1 VTAVNATPIAD
12 QKVRDRIRDDLDTTL
27 VIEAA
32 AGTGKTTALVNRIV
46 SVVGSGRGE
55 LARIVAVTFTEKAAG
70 ELKLRLRGEIERA
83 RHAPGLTREVS
94 ARLDEAL
101 RQLEEARIGTIHS
114 FCADLLRERP
124 VEAQVDPRFEVAPEE
139 IAGEMFD
146 AAFDRWFEKVLEA
159 PGEGMRRLLRRR
171 DLSARSG
178 PRAIAR
184 RAAIELLNW
193 RDLDTPWPHSQF
205 QRDTEIDAIIKDIA
219 TLSDIANFGENDDWL
234 VKSLRVIAAPVDEAT
249 RLEAVRGRDYD
260 ALESVLIRLDSG
272 RHWNWKGYAT
282 GDFVR
287 VPRGAGWS
295 EDTSRPK
302 YPPGLGRV
310 PREQVFQLRAELHER
325 IKKFRDDAG
334 ANLAPILREELWPL
348 VAIYE
353 DLKRRAGRLDF
364 LDLLLTARNL
374 VRDSAAVRA
383 ELQDRF
389 THIFVDE
396 FQDTDPLQA
405 EILLLLASA
414 DPAESN
420 WAQVRPRPGKLFI
433 VGDPKQSIYRFRRA
447 DVSLYQDVKQ
457 ILLRQGAALENLTV
471 SFRATPQIQQMVNAA
486 FAPLMIEESRTQP
499 IYAPLTPFRPA
510 PESQPSIV
518 ALPVPEPYGDFG
530 RVVDFRIDQSIPD
543 TIAAYA
549 RWLVVESGWTV
560 TEREAPEVRVP
571 IRPRHICILF
581 RRMNSF
587 GRDVTRPYLRALE
600 ARHLPHVLV
609 KGGSFNEREEVIA
622 IRNLLGAIERP
633 DDELI
638 VFAALRGPIFALSD
652 GALLEFRE
660 TQGSLHPFRKL
671 KPEPTESVLE
681 VSRALEVIRGL
692 HRGRNRRP
700 IAETL
705 AMLLA
710 TTRAHAGIAIWPTG
724 EQALSNIMRVMD
736 QARRY
741 EARSGATS
749 FRAFV
754 DELEARAERD
764 EASET
769 PIVEE
774 GTEGVRIMTV
784 HRAKGLEFPIVIFAD
799 LTCNETRAEAS
810 RYIEPASKMAAMEL
824 AGCAPRE
831 LQDHAV
837 EEHRR
842 DEEEAIRLLYVAAT
856 RARDLI
862 VIPAIGDEQ
871 YDGWLAKLNPVVYP
885 ASENRRAVLTRH
897 PIGCPEFGDDSVL
910 TRPNR
915 APDKMKSVAP
925 GLHRA
930 TAGDHQVVWW
940 DPSRLIL
947 HVEEA
952 MGLRQNKLLQADEN
966 KRVSLRGIKM
976 HESWTAKR
984 AEMLAAG
991 IAPAITLATATELAI
1006 AEPALGLEFAGKI
1019 EIEETRRDRGRP
1031 HGKRF
1036 GTLVH
1041 LTMLRAGFDADAK
1054 EVGRI
1059 AASAGRMIGAS
1070 ADEVEAA
1077 SAAVVAA
1084 LASPLIRRARG
1095 AATVM
1100 RECPLT
1106 VRLDD
1111 GVTLEGIADL
1121 AFAEGSKTSAKWTV
1135 VDFKTDLEIAPR
1147 LDEYRAQIGLYMH
1160 AIRKSTGRPATG
1172 AILWI

>member
-1 VTAVNATPIAD
+1 MDKTTTAD
-12 QKVRDRIRDDLDTTL
+12 QRVRDRIRDDLDTTL

-139 IAGEMFD
+139 ISGEMFD
-146 AAFDRWFEKVLEA
+146 AAFDRWFEKVLEN

-184 RAAIELLNW
+184 RAAQELLNW
-193 RDLDTPWPHSQF
+193 RDFDTPWKRSPLV
-205 QRDTEIDAIIKDIA
+205 RDIEIDAIV
-219 TLSDIANFGENDDWL
+219 GEVEALGKLAELGEDNDWL
-234 VKSLRVIAAPVDEAT
+234 AKGLDAIARPVHEAT
-249 RLEAVRGRDYD
+249 RLESVRGRDYD
-260 ALESVLIRLDSG
+260 ALEAVLVSLSTG
-272 RHWNWKGYAT
+272 RRWEWKGYGGGF
-282 GDFVR
+282 GDVE
-287 VPRGAGWS
+287 RG
-295 EDTSRPK
+295 E
-302 YPPGLGRV
+302 
-310 PREQVFQLRAELHER
+310 VFRRRDELHER
-325 IKKFRDDAG
+325 LRKFRNDAG

-353 DLKRRAGRLDF
+353 DVKRRAGRLDF
-364 LDLLLTARNL
+364 LDLLLVARNL
-374 VRDSAAVRA
+374 VRDNAAVRA
-383 ELQDRF
+383 ELQNRF

-405 EILLLLASA
+405 EILLLLSCA
-414 DPAESN
+414 DSAESD
-420 WAQVRPRPGKLFI
+420 WMQVRPRPGKLFI

-457 ILLRQGAALENLTV
+457 ILLSRGAALENLTV
-471 SFRATPQIQQMVNAA
+471 SFRATPALQDAVNAA

-499 IYAPLTPFRPA
+499 VYAPLTPFRPGV
-510 PESQPSIV
+510 ETQPSIV

-530 RVVDFRIDQSIPD
+530 RVVDWKIEESTPEA
-543 TIAAYA
+543 IAAFA

-560 TEREAPEVRVP
+560 TERESPDLRVP

-633 DDELI
+633 DDELL

-652 GALLEFRE
+652 AALLEFRE

-671 KPEPTESVLE
+671 KPDPTESVLE
-681 VSRALEVIRGL
+681 VSRALEVIKGL

-724 EQALSNIMRVMD
+724 EQALSNIMRLMD

-799 LTCNETRAEAS
+799 MTCNETRAGAS
-810 RYIEPASKMAAMEL
+810 RYIEPASKIAAMEL

-831 LQDHAV
+831 LQDHAI

-862 VIPAIGDEQ
+862 VVPAIGDGEQ
-871 YDGWLAKLNPVVYP
+871 DGWLAKLNPVIYP
-885 ASENRRAVLTRH
+885 AMANRRAPITRH
-897 PIGCPEFGDDSVL
+897 PAGCPEFGDDSVL

-915 APDKMKSVAP
+915 APDKMRSVAP
-925 GLHRA
+925 GLYRA
-930 TAGDHQVVWW
+930 MAGDHQVVWW

-952 MGLRQNKLLQADEN
+952 MGLRQNKLLQTDE
-966 KRVSLRGIKM
+966 KKLVSMRGIKM

-991 IAPAITLATATELAI
+991 ITPAVTIATATELAI
-1006 AEPALGLEFAGKI
+1006 TRPELGLEFAGEI

-1031 HGKRF
+1031 HGARF

-1054 EVGRI
+1054 DVARI

-1077 SAAVVAA
+1077 SSAVVAA
-1084 LASPLIRRARG
+1084 LDSPLIRRARS
-1095 AATVM
+1095 APTVM
-1100 RECPLT
+1100 RECPLM

-1121 AFAEGSKTSAKWTV
+1121 AFAEGNKSSAKWTI
-1135 VDFKTDLEIAPR
+1135 VDFKTDIEIAPR
-1147 LDEYRAQIGLYMH
+1147 IDEYRAQIGLYMH
-1160 AIRKSTGRPATG
+1160 AIRRSTGRPATG